1 MTMKKVSTRASDHAR
16 ERCHERVRETLSW
29 AGAMRE
35 VFFAYELFPRYVG
48 YARNVAEYFPK
59 GNQVLCARALCLPFS
74 FCFFTRCFSPVLSCS
89 PCPLFV
95 LFFLLFFFGT
105 AAPGD
110 GQLKN
115 A

>member
-1 MTMKKVSTRASDHAR
+1 MKKVRTRASDHTR

-59 GNQVLCARALCLPFS
+59 GNQVLCARALCLPFTFLLFYQVLFARAQVQPVPS
-74 FCFFTRCFSPVLSCS
+74 FCPFL
-89 PCPLFV
+89 
-95 LFFLLFFFGT
+95 FLLFFFGT

-115 A
+115 G